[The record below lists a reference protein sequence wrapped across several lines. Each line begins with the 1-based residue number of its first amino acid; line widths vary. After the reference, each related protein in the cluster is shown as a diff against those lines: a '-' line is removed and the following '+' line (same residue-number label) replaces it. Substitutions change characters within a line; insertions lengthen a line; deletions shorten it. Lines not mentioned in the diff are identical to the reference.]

1 MPNVDQLSLFVSIV
15 AVVISAVALVRSR
28 KIAEKQLELE
38 QHQAD
43 LARKQLEQ
51 IAQQE
56 RQAELAAVDV
66 QLEGYGTSYE
76 LIIQNLGQAEAR
88 NVDLEWTSEPPRFY
102 DGDVDSKLPIRR
114 LKPGSSLSMKIA
126 LHLGSPTYY
135 EGKVSWCNADGSGE
149 TDEFALHI

>member
-66 QLEGYGTSYE
+66 QLEGYGTTYE

-88 NVDLEWTSEPPRFY
+88 NVDIQWTSEPPRFY
-102 DGDVDSKLPIRR
+102 DGEVDSKLPIRR
-114 LKPGSSLSMKIA
+114 LKPGGNLSMRIA
-126 LHLGSPTYY
+126 LHLSSPRSY
-135 EGKVSWCNADGSGE
+135 EGRITWSNADGSGAA
-149 TDEFALHI
+149 DEFALHI